1 MLTFNIVSDGALQRR
16 HAKQL
21 VNRVPNTQQCTHVGG
36 GEEEEVKGGG
46 VLECPTHSSVHM
58 WWEEEKV
65 KGGEC

>member
-36 GEEEEVKGGG
+36 GEEEEVKGG
-46 VLECPTHSSVHM
+46 EC
-58 WWEEEKV
+58 
-65 KGGEC
+65 